1 MAQEE
6 TVEGPEYAEKET
18 PEAESE
24 EHGGGPKKMKV
35 DSERAAKVRRLFYRA
50 RDHRR
55 KILDRW
61 VDNYEITHNR
71 VWQPNRQAWIPSP
84 KVAEIWPTI
93 NALVAWETD
102 VQPSF
107 DVVPLADPNGPY
119 SGQLAQIATDLR
131 TCLRSAWFQNNFDGE
146 IQKILWDGKVYG
158 TGISKIVW
166 DSGLAEGLGDVKL
179 RRVDPFWF
187 YPDPS
192 ATDMKDGRFF
202 IEVYELSGDELDSR
216 FPGACELVGG
226 STGEDFDRSPNLLD
240 SGVGTKPPKANPGV
254 IAGTGGGMEYGLPG
268 QGRARYKDIDSHT
281 YFVIESWT
289 KDEENEW
296 HVCIVAGN
304 VVLLD
309 APATDLWAHGE
320 HPYDRYVPIETG
332 EFWGMALVE
341 FLAPIQKSINRLLSA
356 MEHNIWLAGN
366 PVLLEDSRSGLQRTR
381 ITNKPGQ
388 RLTVNA
394 GTRVE
399 WMNPPQIQPAMAMQ
413 LVNFYVG
420 EIERISGLSAIVRGA
435 TPTGRNAQGVLD
447 SVQEA
452 AFVRTR
458 LALRNLEFALK
469 GAGSKAAALIAEFY
483 DAPRVVA
490 LAGPT
495 GEQSIASLGGKHFYV
510 PTGDGML
517 PMRFQLQVQG
527 GSSITTSRAA
537 RMAEADTLFAMGA
550 IDEEAVLQ
558 AHDFP
563 NWPMIVDRVREMKAA
578 SGTLGMPPGARAAS
592 GRMS

>member
-1 MAQEE
+1 MAYEE
-6 TVEGPEYAEKET
+6 SVEGSEYSDDESDKD
-18 PEAESE
+18 ESE
-24 EHGGGPKKMKV
+24 SGFRGPRVDFEKV
-35 DSERAAKVRRLFYRA
+35 AKVRRLFYKA

-55 KILDRW
+55 PMLDRW
-61 VDNYEITHNR
+61 IDNYEITHNR
-71 VWQPNRQAWIPSP
+71 VWQPNRQAWVPSP
-84 KVAEIWPTI
+84 KIAEIWPTI

-119 SGQLAQIATDLR
+119 SAQLAQVANDLR
-131 TCLRSAWFQNNFDGE
+131 ICLRSAWFQNNFDAE
-146 IQKILWDGKVYG
+146 LQKILWDGKVYG
-158 TGISKIVW
+158 TGISKVVW
-166 DSGLAEGLGDVKL
+166 DTELADGLGDVKM

-192 ATDMKDGRFF
+192 ASDMRDGRFY
-202 IEVYELSGDELDSR
+202 IEVYELSEDELESR
-216 FPGACELVGG
+216 FPGACEKVGAG
-226 STGEDFDRSPNLLD
+226 GTDDFDRAPTLMD
-240 SGVGTKPPKANPGV
+240 SGSGARPPKANPGP
-254 IAGTGGGMEYGLPG
+254 ISGTGGGMEYGLPG
-268 QGRARYKDIDSHT
+268 QGRHKGRDVESETH
-281 YFVIESWT
+281 FVIEAWT
-289 KDEENEW
+289 KDDENEW
-296 HVCIVAGN
+296 YVCIVTGN
-304 VVLLD
+304 TVLLEG
-309 APATDLWAHGE
+309 PATSLWGHGQ

-356 MEHNIWLAGN
+356 MEHNIWLVGN

-388 RLTVNA
+388 RLTVNS

-399 WMNPPQIQPAMAMQ
+399 WMNPPQMQPQMAMQ

-458 LALRNLEFALK
+458 LALRNLEFAMK
-469 GAGSKAAALIAEFY
+469 GAGEKCAALIAEFY
-483 DAPRVVA
+483 DEPRVVA
-490 LAGPT
+490 LVAGPS
-495 GEQSIASLGGKHFYV
+495 GGQLVQALGGKHFYV
-510 PTGDGML
+510 PTEQGTL
-517 PMRFQLQVQG
+517 PIRFQLQVQA
-527 GSSITTSRAA
+527 GSSITTSRSA

-563 NWPMIVDRVREMKAA
+563 NWQMVVDRVREMKAA
-578 SGTLGMPPGARAAS
+578 NGTLGEPPGARAAA
-592 GRMS
+592 GRTS